1 MIENESKRHIL
12 LRKEYQKFLAAL
24 LEIAYLN
31 EIKQKPSGNLQ
42 K

>member
-1 MIENESKRHIL
+1 MIESDRHIL
-12 LRKEYQKFLAAL
+12 LRKEYHKILAAL

-31 EIKQKPSGNLQ
+31 KIKQKPNGSIQ